1 MKLEKRKKRRSR
13 RKKRRIRRG
22 RDIKLRV
29 KVSPRLQWMIPYLK
43 KAKARMPSLIL
54 PTQIRSF
61 KPTRRKIMRVLGN
74 VYFETRIIVLAT
86 HTQQTTTTKTGKIRV
101 KKIVAISRAEIL
113 DTLAHEL
120 AHIRYPE
127 HNYEHD
133 EYTRTIFKTFGM
145 TQKCQVCK
153 GTGRINLES
162 KP

>member
-29 KVSPRLQWMIPYLK
+29 KVSPRLQWVIPYLK
-43 KAKARMPSLIL
+43 RAKAKMPSLIL
-54 PTQIRSF
+54 PTQIRSS

-74 VYFETRIIVLAT
+74 VYFETKIIVLAT
-86 HTQQTTTTKTGKIRV
+86 HTQQTFKTRRGKTRV
-101 KKIVAISRAEIL
+101 KGIVAIPGPEMM
-113 DTLAHEL
+113 DTLAQEL
-120 AHIRYPE
+120 APMRYPE
-127 HNYEHD
+127 HDYEHE

-145 TQKCQVCK
+145 TQKCPTCK
-153 GTGRINLES
+153 GTGSIQLES

>member
-1 MKLEKRKKRRSR
+1 MKKKGRKRGKEKKRGTEV
-13 RKKRRIRRG
+13 RI
-22 RDIKLRV
+22 RV
-29 KVSPRLQWMIPYLK
+29 KVSPRLQWTIPYLK

-54 PTQIRSF
+54 PTQVRSF
-61 KPTRRKIMRVLGN
+61 KPVRRKIMRVLGN

-86 HTQQTTTTKTGKIRV
+86 HTQQTYSTKRGHIRV
-101 KKIVAISRAEIL
+101 KKIVAIPRAEIL

-120 AHIRYPE
+120 AHMRYPE

-145 TQKCQVCK
+145 TQKCPTCK